1 MKDKLYSVVF
11 TFLIS
16 TFFVLVLAA
25 INALASSRIEINEKL
40 DFQRSVLYVFGFV
53 EIEDNL
59 SSEEIQSLYAEKIT
73 ELTGEITVYVATVK
87 GEKNYAFT
95 VQSPGLWG
103 TITGLV
109 AVSSDASRIV
119 GIDFVSHSETPGLG
133 GRIDEKSFKEQF
145 RDERISQDR
154 NLRIAVVSGIDTS
167 SNDDSR
173 VDAITGATR
182 TSEAVGKLI
191 NKAINEIFPTVLK
204 VVN

>member
-11 TFLIS
+11 TFLLS

-109 AVSSDASRIV
+109 AVSSDPSRIV